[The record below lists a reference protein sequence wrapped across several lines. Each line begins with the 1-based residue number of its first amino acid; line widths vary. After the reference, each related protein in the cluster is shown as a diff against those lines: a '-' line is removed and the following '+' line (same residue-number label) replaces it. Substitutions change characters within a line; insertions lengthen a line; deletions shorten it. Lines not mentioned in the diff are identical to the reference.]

1 VITHANQRNFHT
13 INSYLLIGL
22 LKIKKIVFHSISLNK
37 SWLQTKSTPISQK
50 ISIRAIQKS
59 KITFSPSPIVSFPSQ
74 TDNKRNKTANT
85 KIKYKNLF
93 LIISFNVLSA
103 IFHIIKKDKK

>member
-1 VITHANQRNFHT
+1 MSHT
-13 INSYLLIGL
+13 IIYNRLFIKATDEDNVDYYCPMLLTG
-22 LKIKKIVFHSISLNK
+22 SNNCT
-37 SWLQTKSTPISQK
+37 QISQK
-50 ISIRAIQKS
+50 ISIRASQKS
-59 KITFSPSPIVSFPSQ
+59 KVTFSPSQIVSFPSQ